1 MFPCSSIIF
10 FWFFCLDSHDS
21 SFVISSPCS
30 LHLPVIFPFILHHHH
45 LIHLSSLS
53 IFPSLCSFSSSLH
66 FSFIFVLPFHL
77 LFILPSLSSL
87 PSSQLSLSQVGV
99 PVEVAKQLSYP
110 EKVTSHNIN
119 LMRQLVRNGPDVHP
133 GALFVEPKSTPGI
146 KKSMRYVHR
155 ERMASELKQGDI
167 IERLVFLPFFYIY
180 VVVLMSFVVLVFL
193 MVIFLG
199 IVLFEFFF

>member
-10 FWFFCLDSHDS
+10 FLFFCLDSHYS
-21 SFVISSPCS
+21 SFVISSCS
-30 LHLPVIFPFILHHHH
+30 LHLPVIFPFILHHHL

-53 IFPSLCSFSSSLH
+53 IFPSSCSFSSSLH

-87 PSSQLSLSQVGV
+87 PSSQSSLSQVGV

>member
-1 MFPCSSIIF
+1 MLCFPVHPSFFFYSFVLTPIILPSSSLHVLCIYLLSSHSSFITI
-10 FWFFCLDSHDS
+10 FWF
-21 SFVISSPCS
+21 
-30 LHLPVIFPFILHHHH
+30 IFH
-45 LIHLSSLS
+45 LS
-53 IFPSLCSFSSSLH
+53 IFPSSCSFSSSLH

-87 PSSQLSLSQVGV
+87 PSSQSSLSQVGV